1 MSFNYV
7 CANYSFAS
15 RPNSYIPSIEADT
28 TSLFSD
34 KAVIGAMC
42 PAAAKFA
49 ISTEPQ
55 KVIGGH
61 AAIADNSLL
70 SARDLADMQEAKDNG
85 FDIEVIHMSDY
96 ETEHGP
102 RIFDELDSDLDFAP
116 NMVSGVEFVSGDASI
131 SLREQDKSE
140 VLLPV
145 CGFDFLDPLD
155 RPLSTVKCQ
164 VKFSCPLNDNVT
176 LITPDQALNHVHY
189 KGVDLQHYI
198 RSMVKLLGVCLAS
211 IDTNKYDAG
220 IEFDLFQW
228 RSLGKAVE
236 DIFYNLSLDFND
248 VWFTPA
254 QLAYAAQKADNEVL
268 MAIAKGLLVAKV
280 KVYWFPRKQ

>member
-7 CANYSFAS
+7 CANHSFAS

-176 LITPDQALNHVHY
+176 LITPDQALHNVHY
-189 KGVDLQHYI
+189 NGADLSRYVH
-198 RSMVKLLGVCLAS
+198 SMAKLVSVSLAS
-211 IDTNKYDAG
+211 CDISKYDAG
-220 IEFDLFQW
+220 IWFDMSLW
-228 RSLGKAVE
+228 R
-236 DIFYNLSLDFND
+236 DLDNNIDNILYELAACFGD
-248 VWFTPA
+248 VWHTPA
-254 QLAYAAQKADNEVL
+254 HLIYAADKFNNEVL
-268 MAIAKGLLVAKV
+268 EAIAKGLLVAKA
-280 KVYWFPRKQ
+280 KID